1 LIGYAAAVLQWS
13 DASSNMA
20 FAVSTT
26 VTGSEVDLYLSMLVP
41 EQAGWAS
48 IGVGSGMAGALMF
61 VIYPSN
67 TGCKYI
73 TYTFHELQADSYLSR
88 DCQR

>member
-1 LIGYAAAVLQWS
+1 MLLIGYAAAVLQWS

-20 FAVSTT
+20 FALSST
-26 VTGSEVDLYLSMLVP
+26 VTNGSEVDLYLSMSAP

-61 VIYPSN
+61 VIYPSTN
-67 TGCKYI
+67 ACKYI
-73 TYTFHELQADSYLSR
+73 EDNYI
-88 DCQR
+88 